1 MKLYFAESASSDN
14 YILAECSDGIRC
26 SNCAPDG
33 RFADVP
39 LWFSDVDGETAE
51 TVVEKI
57 RSSIDP
63 EIGELDLDW
72 MGDPCY
78 KSMDEVVAWNDA
90 HGPFNQDT
98 FYFIDEF

>member
-1 MKLYFAESASSDN
+1 MKLYFAESATADN
-14 YILAECSDGIRC
+14 YILAEFSDGIRC

-39 LWFSDVDGETAE
+39 LWFSEGETAE
-51 TVVEKI
+51 TIVEKI
-57 RSSIDP
+57 RNSIDP

-78 KSMDEVVAWNDA
+78 KSMHEFVAWNDA
-90 HGPFNQDT
+90 QEPFNQDT
-98 FYFIDEF
+98 LYFIGEF